1 MSHLEQ
7 AHNLI
12 NQSLQKD
19 KGLFKA
25 RLKGTA
31 KIKDEQKREQVI
43 QSIIKE
49 AEQSVATHQHKRKNL
64 PNIEFPPALPVS
76 EKAGEIADAIKHHQ
90 VVIIAGETGS
100 GKTTQIPKIC
110 LSLGRGISG
119 IIGHTQPR
127 RLAARSVCAR
137 IAEELNDTNAVGYKI
152 RFNETVSENSY
163 IKLMTDGILLA
174 EIQKDRMLWQYDT
187 IIIDE
192 AHERSLNIDFILGYL
207 KQLLPKRKDLKVII
221 TSATIDPQRFSTHFS
236 NAPIIEVSGR
246 TYPVEVRYRPVQ
258 DVEMDEERDQLQAII
273 DAVDELSR
281 ESMGDILVFMNGER
295 EIRDTADALQKCKL
309 RNTEILPLYARLAS
323 SEQNR
328 IFQPG
333 GARRIILSTNVAET
347 SLTVPGIKF
356 VIDPG
361 TARISR
367 YSYRTKVQRLP
378 IEKISQASANQRKGR
393 CGRVSDGI
401 CIRLYDEDDFLNR
414 PEFTD
419 PEILRTNLASVIL
432 QMLSLGLGEIA
443 AFPFVEPPDSR
454 NINDGLRLLEELQA
468 IKTNTGKQR
477 KLTLT
482 DIGRQLS
489 AFPIDPRLARMLMAG
504 KEHNALQ
511 EMLVLCAALSIQDPR
526 ERPHDAQQ
534 KSDIS
539 HQRFADE
546 RSDFVAFLNLWE
558 YVETQQKALTK
569 SQFRKLCRQEYLA
582 YMRVREWQ
590 DVHLQ
595 LRQICHDKKWRT
607 THEPADYTAI
617 HKAIISGFLTQ
628 TGMAEEKHQ
637 YLGTRNTRYHIFPG
651 SGLFSKQPKWMVSA
665 ELVETSKLYARIN
678 AKIEPEWIEPLCQHL
693 VKRSWSEPTW
703 SKKRGQAQALERQS
717 LFGLPI
723 VVNRKVDY
731 GNIDPAISQQLLIS
745 EGLVQQQINGSY
757 RFLQHNQTV
766 IERIQTLENKSRR
779 RDILVD
785 EMVLVEKYQ
794 ERLPR
799 TVVSQADLTKWIKHS
814 KENDKSLWF
823 SDADLMT
830 YDPNHLDQQLYPDVW
845 IQDNIT
851 LPIKYHFEP
860 SGDVDGAAIIIPIAL
875 LNQVNGDGFDWGIP
889 GFRHELITALIRSL
903 PKVYRRNYVPAPD
916 YAEAA
921 LQRLDPDD
929 TVPMLTQLETALFRM
944 TGNKLPEKSW
954 DLTQI
959 PKHLRINFVVV
970 DEKKKTIASGDSVA
984 LLKQKLQGKIT
995 QALTSVASDNIEQQG
1010 LTEWTFGQLP
1020 THYTKRQGGYDIRAF
1035 PALVDDK
1042 SSVAIKLFDNEL
1054 DAQAASR
1061 AGIRRLVL
1069 LNIPS
1074 PVKYLQ
1080 ESLPN
1085 KSKLGLYFNPFGTVK
1100 DIINDC
1106 IHAGCDQLIQ
1116 QFGQPVS
1123 EADFT
1128 QCREKVREEIGD
1140 RVLQIAIEVEKVLNL
1155 AYQINKVIKKKA
1167 DFSTVHAYADLKQ
1180 QLSRLVFKGFVTQHG
1195 VSKIADI
1202 QRYLA
1207 AGLKR
1212 LEKLAVDPNKDRLH
1226 MIELDK
1232 VDAAFTKAE
1241 QQFALQREKQVELAE
1256 LRWMQEELRVSFF
1269 AQTIGTKY
1277 PISAKR
1283 IYQQIKSIEAAKAKS

>member
-1 MSHLEQ
+1 MNHFDEI
-7 AHNLI
+7 NTLI
-12 NQSLQKD
+12 TQCLQKD
-19 KGLFKA
+19 KGLLRA

-31 KIKDEQKREQVI
+31 KIKDEQKKTQVV
-43 QSIIKE
+43 QSIQ
-49 AEQSVATHQHKRKNL
+49 EQAKQSAALLSKKRANV
-64 PNIEFPPALPVS
+64 PTIEFPENLPVS
-76 EKAGEIADAIKHHQ
+76 EKAADIAEAIKQHQ

-110 LSLGRGISG
+110 LTLGRGVRG
-119 IIGHTQPR
+119 VIGHTQPR

-137 IAEELNDTNAVGYKI
+137 IGEELKDTNAVGYKI
-152 RFNETVSENSY
+152 RFNETTSESSY

-221 TSATIDPQRFSTHFS
+221 TSATIDPQRFSKHFN
-236 NAPIIEVSGR
+236 NAPVIEVSGR
-246 TYPVEVRYRPVQ
+246 TYPVEVRYRPIQ

-273 DAVDELSR
+273 DAVDELGR
-281 ESMGDILVFMNGER
+281 ESRGDILVFMNGER
-295 EIRDTADALQKCKL
+295 EIRDTADALQKLQL
-309 RNTEILPLYARLAS
+309 RNTEVLPLYARLAS

-328 IFQPG
+328 IFQTG

-378 IEKISQASANQRKGR
+378 IENISQASANQRKGR

-414 PEFTD
+414 PEFTE

-432 QMLSLGLGEIA
+432 QMLSLGLGEISE
-443 AFPFVEPPDSR
+443 FPFVEPPDNR
-454 NINDGLRLLEELQA
+454 HINDGLRLLEELQA
-468 IKTNTGKQR
+468 VDVNAGKKRKLSLTESGKQ
-477 KLTLT
+477 
-482 DIGRQLS
+482 IS

-504 KEHNALQ
+504 KEQQALQ

-526 ERPHDAQQ
+526 ERPHEAQQ
-534 KSDIS
+534 KSDTA

-546 RSDFVAFLNLWE
+546 RSDFMALLNLWE
-558 YVETQQKALTK
+558 YIDTQQKALTK
-569 SQFRKLCRQEYLA
+569 SQFRKLCKQEYLA

-607 THEPADYTAI
+607 SHEAADYPAI

-628 TGMAEEKHQ
+628 TGTADQKHQ
-637 YLGTRNTRYHIFPG
+637 YLGSRNTRYHIFPG
-651 SGLFSKQPKWMVSA
+651 SGLFNKQPKWLVSA

-693 VKRSWSEPTW
+693 VKRSWSEPSW
-703 SKKRGQAQALERQS
+703 SKKRGQAQALEKQS

-723 VVNRKVDY
+723 VVNRSVDY
-731 GNIDPAISQQLLIS
+731 GKIDAQISQQLLIS
-745 EGLVQQQINGSY
+745 EGLVEQHINGNY
-757 RFLQHNQTV
+757 GFLKHNQDV
-766 IERIQTLENKSRR
+766 IEQIQVLENKSRR

-785 EMVLVEKYQ
+785 ETVLVEKYQ
-794 ERLPR
+794 DRLPES
-799 TVVSQADLTKWIKHS
+799 VVSQADLNKWLKQH
-814 KENDKSLWF
+814 KDNDKSLRF

-830 YDPNHLDQQLYPDVW
+830 YDPNHLDQHLFPDMW

-851 LPIKYHFEP
+851 LPIQYHFEP
-860 SGDVDGAAIIIPIAL
+860 SGDVDGAAIVIPIAL
-875 LNQVNGDGFDWGIP
+875 LNQVNDHGFEWGIP
-889 GFRHELITALIRSL
+889 GFRHQLITALIRSL
-903 PKVYRRNYVPAPD
+903 PKALRRNYVPAPD

-921 LQRLDPDD
+921 LQRLDIDD
-929 TVPMLTQLETALFRM
+929 SSPMLTQLEIALFRM
-944 TGNKLPEKSW
+944 TGNKLPEHSW
-954 DLTQI
+954 DLTQL
-959 PKHLRINFVVV
+959 PKHLRFNFIVI
-970 DEKKKTIASGDSVA
+970 DEKEKTIATGDSVA
-984 LLKQKLQGKIT
+984 LLKQSLQGKISE
-995 QALTSVASDNIEQQG
+995 ALTDVATDNLEQHG
-1010 LTEWTFGQLP
+1010 ITEWAFGKLP
-1020 THYTKRQGGYDIRAF
+1020 EHYTKRQGGYDIRAF

-1042 SSVAIKLFDNEL
+1042 SSVSIKLFDNEF
-1054 DAQAASR
+1054 DAKNASR
-1061 AGIRRLVL
+1061 EGIRRLVL

-1106 IHAGCDQLIQ
+1106 INAGCDELIQ
-1116 QFGQPVS
+1116 HVGQPTTDI
-1123 EADFT
+1123 EFK
-1128 QCREKVREEIGD
+1128 QCREKVRAEIGD
-1140 RVLQIAIEVEKVLNL
+1140 RVLHIAIDVEKVLNL
-1155 AYQINKVIKKKA
+1155 AYQINKVIKKKT
-1167 DFSTVHAYADLKQ
+1167 DFSTVHAFSDLKQ

-1195 VSKIADI
+1195 VDKISDI
-1202 QRYLA
+1202 QRYLSA
-1207 AGLKR
+1207 ALKR
-1212 LEKLAVDPNKDRLH
+1212 LEKLAIDPNKDRLH

-1232 VDAAFTKAE
+1232 VNVAFDKAE
-1241 QQFALQREKQVELAE
+1241 QQFSLQREKLAALKQ
-1256 LRWMQEELRVSFF
+1256 LRWMAEELRVSFF

-1283 IYQQIKSIEAAKAKS
+1283 IYQQIKSIEETHTKA